1 MILFFYLLNRFLL
14 GLMISLVVL
23 VSIEVFFSFT
33 AELKYLDVGNY
44 DFITIV
50 KYIILSIPRSIE
62 IMFPYA
68 ILIGALL
75 SLGAMAADMEFVAM
89 QASGI
94 SVKKILTIVLL
105 QVFIVSSVFYIITD
119 SIVPKYSSKAE
130 KKRNIA
136 LNKQTMYQRN
146 GFWFKNKS
154 SFIKIQEI
162 YPQEII
168 KGITVYE
175 YDSNNKINSVSYI
188 SSAKHYN
195 NQWELFDV
203 LKINLSS
210 IPISKSS
217 YDKIYTKDLIDID
230 LLSIKTNKSYS
241 LSLSD
246 VSRNI
251 DYLETNKLDTSIQ
264 EKIFW
269 EKVLKP
275 FSTTIMLFLAMP
287 FIFGKM
293 RNTNASKR
301 IVIGLFIG
309 ISFFILSSILPNMG
323 IIIGLNPLVNAL
335 LPLLIFSGLGV
346 YLYNYQLESGIR

>member
-68 ILIGALL
+68 VLIGALL

-136 LNKQTMYQRN
+136 LNKQAMYQKN
-146 GFWFKNKS
+146 GVWFKNKS

-175 YDSNNKINSVSYI
+175 YNSNNKINSVSYI
-188 SSAKHYN
+188 SSAKYSN

-210 IPISKSS
+210 IPISKLR

-246 VSRNI
+246 ISRNI

-269 EKVLKP
+269 EKILKP
-275 FSTTIMLFLAMP
+275 LSTTIMLFLAMP

-309 ISFFILSSILPNMG
+309 ISFFIISSILPNMG

-335 LPLLIFSGLGV
+335 FPLLVFSGLGL
-346 YLYNYQLESGIR
+346 YLYKYQLESGLR